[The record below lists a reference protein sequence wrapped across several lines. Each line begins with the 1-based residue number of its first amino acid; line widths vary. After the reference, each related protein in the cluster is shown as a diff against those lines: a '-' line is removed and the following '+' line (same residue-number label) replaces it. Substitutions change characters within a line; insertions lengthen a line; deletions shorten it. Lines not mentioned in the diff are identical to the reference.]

1 MKQDWEAARARVA
14 RAGEALA
21 RALDP
26 GAGRIAEI
34 FHQRAVRLARP
45 ALATDSASAGQTVLV
60 FSLGKLRYAIELEQI
75 AEVLANASPVPVPGA
90 PPELRGVVQ
99 VRGEIRPVWELA
111 RLLEVE
117 WLDAGQTAY
126 VLLVRIGGH
135 EVGLRVGAV
144 EGIRT
149 VRPEETTPGRSPG
162 AVKWITADLVSVL
175 DPQKLLG
182 EGQV

>member
-1 MKQDWEAARARVA
+1 MRQDWEAARARVA
-14 RAGEALA
+14 RAGEALE

-26 GAGRIAEI
+26 GAGRIAEV
-34 FHQRAVRLARP
+34 FHQRAVRLAQP
-45 ALATDSASAGQTVLV
+45 ALPPEFEETPALV
-60 FSLGKLRYAIELEQI
+60 FSLGNLRYGIELEQI
-75 AEVLANASPVPVPGA
+75 AEVLANVSPDPVPGA

-111 RLLEVE
+111 RLLDVE
-117 WLDAGQTAY
+117 LLDAGQTAY

-135 EVGLRVGAV
+135 EVGLMVGAV

-175 DPQKLLG
+175 DPQKLLD